1 MGLKAARCRSR
12 RNVGSPSL
20 RCNDGLHSRPD
31 VPGRQRRERRG
42 QSHGTGRRT
51 IDTPGAGPAG
61 LSVAGGRAW
70 SFCFTSQFL
79 DRVYRKVEQFDVG
92 IVVAVYLV
100 CIVGVQRE

>member
-20 RCNDGLHSRPD
+20 RCNGGPHSRPD

-51 IDTPGAGPAG
+51 IDIPGAGPVARLG
-61 LSVAGGRAW
+61 AGGRAW
-70 SFCFTSQFL
+70 SWLCPLFFYVVVQEQVVRYVLANDGEDAECTSRDMPL
-79 DRVYRKVEQFDVG
+79 
-92 IVVAVYLV
+92 
-100 CIVGVQRE
+100 